1 MYKGK
6 KILFRA
12 GMIPYLIEGGEV
24 IMLFMKPSDTTYG
37 GDQFQLCKGVIEDNE
52 TTKEAVLRESHEELG
67 LRQDNIETLTEL
79 GTFLGRT
86 TVFVAK
92 VKDRDSFDDFH
103 FETSETKWLS
113 CNEFLKIGREL
124 HHEIIQL
131 AEQVIRKEE
140 GLD

>member
-12 GMIPYLIEGGEV
+12 GMIPYLIEDGEV
-24 IMLFMKPSDTTYG
+24 IMMFMKPADTTYG
-37 GDQFQLCKGVIEDNE
+37 GDKFQLCKGVIEDDE
-52 TTKEAVLRESHEELG
+52 TTLEAVLRESAEELG
-67 LRQDNIETLTEL
+67 LRQSNIESLTEL
-79 GTFLGRT
+79 GNFLGRT
-86 TVFVAK
+86 TVYVAK
-92 VKDRDSFDDFH
+92 VKDRVSFDEPH
-103 FETSETKWLS
+103 FETQETAWLS
-113 CNEFLKIGREL
+113 CDQFLKIGREL